1 MNDQFSLISV
11 TRSMPSR
18 QHPEVSVGYDKEDNL
33 VVVFSPAFLS
43 REDVVLKLGTRV
55 LCGYD
60 AETQRLCVMPAAEGA
75 PSARV
80 LGKRPGFVGAGQ
92 LVLSAR
98 NLPEGLPKWEG
109 RKGVSYTFGDE
120 GAVIVNFNA

>member
-1 MNDQFSLISV
+1 MNDQFSLIPV

-18 QHPEVSVGYDKEDNL
+18 QHPEVSMSYDKEANL
-33 VVVFSPAFLS
+33 VVVFSPAFLG
-43 REDVVLKLGTRV
+43 REDVTVKVGTRV
-55 LCGYD
+55 LCGFD
-60 AETQRLCVMPAAEGA
+60 AETQRLCIMPAAEGA
-75 PSARV
+75 PGARV
-80 LGKRPGFVGAGQ
+80 LGKRPGFAGAGQ

-109 RKGVSYTFGDE
+109 REAFTYAFGDE